1 MLALM
6 KAPVG
11 GAALLTVALATLG
24 GARAAVAAPPPTVVI
39 GGRITFR
46 DAVREARSE
55 EVERLRWGH
64 IVIEIRNGWN
74 VFTARPDA
82 NGLFTITGPPGIY
95 RLEYV
100 RVGQLAEFFVPHEA
114 VATRGAFTCLGTIEV
129 SVRDITQD
137 LGNNVSSQLSVR
149 DDCAAIAP
157 GLRQLAATAA
167 DGAPVSGADAE
178 IRASLPRPV
187 TPPMWTPHPLAVLV
201 AFRADVA
208 FATTLT
214 EQTKLS
220 SLRADFVLPVGHGDS
235 VGHWLAGATLI
246 RVGSDFTAARFRQ
259 VGTGAAQ
266 TVWGG
271 AVGAGHELWLFE
283 AMAWGGAIGN
293 PGFGARG
300 PFVGGSLRFGSFTWG
315 LGGRMDYYPS
325 TGDSV
330 GSFMIDLSPIGLLG
344 HLL

>member
-1 MLALM
+1 M
-6 KAPVG
+6 KMPVG
-11 GAALLTVALATLG
+11 LAGLLSSVVALATLG
-24 GARAAVAAPPPTVVI
+24 VARTGVAASESVVI

-64 IVIEIRNGWN
+64 IVVEIRNGWQ

-82 NGLFTITGPPGIY
+82 NGLFTITGPPGTY

-137 LGNNVSSQLSVR
+137 LGNNVSSQLNVR
-149 DDCAAIAP
+149 DDCGAIGP
-157 GLRQLAATAA
+157 GLKQLAATAA
-167 DGAPVSGADAE
+167 DGGPGSGADAE
-178 IRASLPRPV
+178 IRASLPHPV
-187 TPPMWTPHPLAVLV
+187 TPPPWTPHPLAVLV
-201 AFRADVA
+201 AFRADVG
-208 FATTLT
+208 FATTHQN
-214 EQTKLS
+214 ETKVS

-246 RVGSDFTAARFRQ
+246 RVGSDFTAARFTPPA
-259 VGTGAAQ
+259 GSAPPQ

-300 PFVGGSLRFGSFTWG
+300 PFLGGSLRFGSFTWG
-315 LGGRMDYYPS
+315 FGGRLDYYPS

-330 GSFMIDLSPIGLLG
+330 GSFMVDLSPIGLLG